1 MSQYSFSDT
10 LANSID
16 NQAQPVER
24 IVFGSFDSAQK
35 GWWLVDRSAPTPNEK
50 EVMETIPYSQGVLDF
65 STLDGDR
72 YFDNREITYQF
83 KNINN
88 KYDDRKIIEN
98 EIKRM
103 LMPLGTQALFDSH
116 EPGLHWLGK
125 CKSVTVTDDANY
137 QSLTA
142 TVIFS
147 CYPFAIGN
155 NVEGSDIWDD
165 VFFPNW
171 VFQDTSFTVNGTQNI
186 NLINIGSHTGET
198 KIVVTGTVSI
208 TGDFGSMTLTAG
220 TYTDTQLTL
229 AVGENKLILNGS
241 GTINF
246 EFYKEVMI

>member
-1 MSQYSFSDT
+1 MSQYSFVDT
-10 LANSID
+10 TAAKAENTSMP
-16 NQAQPVER
+16 NER
-24 IVFGSFDSAQK
+24 IVFGSFNSAEK
-35 GWWLVDRSAPTPNEK
+35 GWWLVDRSAPTPSEK
-50 EVMETIPYSQGVLDF
+50 EITETIPYSQGVLDF
-65 STLDGDR
+65 SSITGDR

-83 KNINN
+83 KNIGN

-142 TVIFS
+142 TVVFS

-155 NVEGSDIWDD
+155 SAEGSDIWDD

-171 VFQDTSFTVNGTQNI
+171 VFQDTSFTVNGTQSI
-186 NLINIGSHTGET
+186 NLINIGSHTAEV
-198 KIVVTGTVSI
+198 KIVVTGSI
-208 TGDFGSMTLTAG
+208 SVTGDFGSMTLTTG
-220 TYTDTQLTL
+220 KYTDTELVL
-229 AVGENKLILNGS
+229 SVGENMLTLSGT

>member
-1 MSQYSFSDT
+1 MSQYSFADT
-10 LANSID
+10 LVNSKD
-16 NQAQPVER
+16 NQAQPIER
-24 IVFGSFDSAQK
+24 ITFGSFDSAEK
-35 GWWLVDRSAPTPNEK
+35 GWWLMDRSAPTPSEK
-50 EVMETIPYSQGVLDF
+50 EITETIPYSQGILDF
-65 STLDGDR
+65 STLGIDR
-72 YFDNREITYQF
+72 FFDNRDITYQF
-83 KNINN
+83 KNIGNR
-88 KYDDRKIIEN
+88 YDERKVIEN

-155 NVEGSDIWDD
+155 SAEGSDIWDD

-171 VFQDTSFTVNGTQNI
+171 VFQDTSFTVNGTQSI
-186 NLINIGSHTGET
+186 NLINIGSHTAEV

-208 TGDFGSMTLTAG
+208 TGDFGSMTLTTG

-229 AVGENKLILNGS
+229 AVGENKLTLNGS